1 MSTHYYISR
10 MRKGIR
16 LASPILLS
24 MLGVLGIAL
33 QTLLFSSSPVHAAS
47 VHRAA
52 NSEPPEDVARAGV
65 SIVRLL
71 VTYSTLTATTPIIQC
86 TGVGVIIESWASQG
100 ATDQN
105 NWVLTDG
112 ALVNPDEASCLSG
125 TAHPKARLS
134 MIEILMSGTYNL
146 QAKFDLTA
154 PVNAP
159 LDVHCAQVGACQ
171 NGLALFAFS
180 TDQTKTLPFLDLVPA
195 SSGNVDS
202 STLALVKS
210 TTSLTVPLGSNTD
223 TKNVSTYA
231 TTLTQFLT
239 PVKAPTGTSAAV
251 NEVGMPVVDPQGRL
265 VGLHVKNASPIS
277 SQDITSFVS
286 RQIKP
291 PAQRSNPVH
300 DSWNAGLTAFY
311 QGQSHYAEARSDFDA
326 VLAANPQFQGV
337 QTFVQLTNSTTSLP
351 PASKG
356 KSGNDTIFG
365 LPGSLVP
372 ILWGFVILLV
382 VALAVVISLRL
393 RLRRQPETTP
403 EFQADWVEAERI
415 ANATLEEEMRKQ
427 QWAQQQAKRMI
438 AEQKTLTPEL
448 VPQAFPQHITAQLPC
463 PGCQKPIRQG
473 ITSCPYCGVSLLA
486 PTDSGFY
493 PRTQFAMPPHILPGR
508 PNGIEN
514 QPTREM
520 SPSLQQVSPSYQQMS
535 PSEPRNGL
543 SDPEKTHPPLVRQIS
558 NQNLGFTV
566 VTRTDVG
573 KKRKH
578 KPNEDS
584 LFAAQVVREASHAMQ
599 QVGLFVVA
607 DGMGGHA
614 NGQDASQTAIQSII
628 NALLPKLTQSG
639 ELSGEAYKQLLTEGV
654 QVANQAV
661 HQRNLDQRADMGTTM
676 TAALVVAPLGST
688 YAEDDTRPPAAM
700 AYVANV
706 GDSRTYLYR
715 KTQGL
720 RKLTNDHSV
729 VASLVE
735 AGIIRPDDIY
745 THPKRNQIYR
755 SLGEK
760 PLVEVD
766 AFMYP
771 LDVDDKLLLC
781 SDGLWDMVRD
791 PKIEEVL
798 KSYEP
803 DANMTGDMLIQAAL
817 DGGGEDNVSVI
828 VIHIPDLS
836 RQNAHL
842 GIQLIYKPDPVQL
855 PPM

>member
-24 MLGVLGIAL
+24 ILGVLGIAL
-33 QTLLFSSSPVHAAS
+33 QTLLFTSSPVLAAS

-52 NSEPPEDVARAGV
+52 NTQPPEDVARAGA
-65 SIVRLL
+65 SLVRLL
-71 VTYSTLTATTPIIQC
+71 VTYSTPTPTPATIQC
-86 TGVGVIIESWASQG
+86 TGLGVIINSWASQG
-100 ATDQN
+100 ANDMN

-112 ALVNPDEASCLSG
+112 ALVNPDEATCVSA
-125 TAHPKARLS
+125 TAHPKAKPTS
-134 MIEILMSGTYNL
+134 IQIMMSSTYNPQGATFVL
-146 QAKFDLTA
+146 SA
-154 PVNAP
+154 PVTAA
-159 LDVHCAQVGACQ
+159 LAVHCLQVDACQ
-171 NGLALFAFS
+171 NGPALFAFA
-180 TDQTKTLPFLDLVPA
+180 TDQTLPFLDLAPA
-195 SSGNVDS
+195 STGSAAS
-202 STLALVKS
+202 STLGLVKS
-210 TTSLTVPLGSNTD
+210 VTSLTVPAPSNTEAK
-223 TKNVSTYA
+223 TVSTYP
-231 TTLTQFLT
+231 TTLAQFLT
-239 PVKAPTGTSAAV
+239 PVETTPPTPPTV
-251 NEVGMPVVDPQGRL
+251 NEVGMPAVDTHGLL
-265 VGLHVKNASPIS
+265 VGLSLKNAPFLS
-277 SQDITSFVS
+277 SQDITTFMTQ
-286 RQIKP
+286 QIKS
-291 PAQRSNPVH
+291 PAQRNNLVH
-300 DSWNAGLTAFY
+300 DKWKAGIDAFY
-311 QGQSHYAEARSDFDA
+311 QGPSHYAEARQDFTA
-326 VLAANPQFQGV
+326 VLTANPQFQGA
-337 QTFVQLTNSTTSLP
+337 QTFVQFTNSMTTLP
-351 PASKG
+351 PGSKG
-356 KSGNDTIFG
+356 TTTDKPGNTIFG
-365 LPGSLVP
+365 LPASLMLLVGG
-372 ILWGFVILLV
+372 LVILLV
-382 VALAVVISLRL
+382 VVLAVVIILR
-393 RLRRQPETTP
+393 RRRQPKATP

-415 ANATLEEEMRKQ
+415 ATATLEEEMRRQ
-427 QWAQQQAKRMI
+427 QWAQHQAKRMI

-448 VPQAFPQHITAQLPC
+448 APQAFPQYVTAPLPC
-463 PGCQKPIRQG
+463 PNCQKPIQRG
-473 ITSCPYCGVSLLA
+473 ITSCPHCGVSLLA
-486 PTDSGFY
+486 PTDSGPY
-493 PRTQFAMPPHILPGR
+493 PRMQFTGPPHTLPGR

-520 SPSLQQVSPSYQQMS
+520 SPGLQQLSPSLQQLSPGES
-535 PSEPRNGL
+535 RNGL
-543 SDPEKTHPPLVRQIS
+543 SDPEKTRPAVRQLS
-558 NQNLGFTV
+558 NANLGFSV
-566 VTRTDVG
+566 VTRTNVG

-584 LFAAQVVREASHAMQ
+584 LFAAQGVRDASHAMQ

-628 NALLPKLTQSG
+628 NAILPKLAQSG
-639 ELSGEAYKQLLTEGV
+639 ELSGDAYKQLLTEGV
-654 QVANQAV
+654 QAANQAV

-676 TAALVVAPLGST
+676 TAALVVAPLGSS
-688 YAEDDTRPPAAM
+688 YAEDDTRPPIAI

-760 PLVEVD
+760 PVVEVD
-766 AFMYP
+766 VFLYP
-771 LDVDDKLLLC
+771 LDVGDKLLLC

-798 KSYEP
+798 KSYDP
-803 DANMTGDMLIQAAL
+803 DPNMTGDMLIQAAL

-836 RQNAHL
+836 RQNAQL
-842 GIQLIYKPDPVQL
+842 GIQLIDKPDPVQL

>member
-24 MLGVLGIAL
+24 ILGVLGITL
-33 QTLLFSSSPVHAAS
+33 QMLLFSSSPVLAAS

-52 NSEPPEDVARAGV
+52 NLPSTEDVDRAGV
-65 SIVRLL
+65 SMVRLL
-71 VTYSTLTATTPIIQC
+71 VTYSTLTPPSEPIQC
-86 TGVGVIIESWASQG
+86 TGVGVIVSSWTSQG
-100 ATDQN
+100 ANDQN

-112 ALVNPDEASCLSG
+112 ALVNPDEVTCVSATTHL
-125 TAHPKARLS
+125 KARLTQIS
-134 MIEILMSGTYNL
+134 IMMSNSYNPQVVVFGL
-146 QAKFDLTA
+146 SA
-154 PVNAP
+154 PVNAS
-159 LDVHCAQVGACQ
+159 LDVRCTQAGACQ

-180 TDQTKTLPFLDLVPA
+180 TDQTKTLPFLDLVA
-195 SSGNVDS
+195 ATSGNVVS

-210 TTSLTVPLGSNTD
+210 ATSLTVPPPSD

-239 PVKAPTGTSAAV
+239 PVKTTPASASAV
-251 NEVGMPVVDPQGRL
+251 NEAGMPDVDAHGGL
-265 VGLHVKNASPIS
+265 LGLHLQNASFLS
-277 SQDITSFVS
+277 LQDITAFMSQ
-286 RQIKP
+286 QIKL
-291 PAQRSNPVH
+291 PARRSNLVH
-300 DSWNAGLTAFY
+300 DNWNAGITAFY
-311 QGQSHYAEARSDFDA
+311 QGQSHYPQARQAFT
-326 VLAANPQFQGV
+326 AAFTANSQFQGA
-337 QTFVQLTNSTTSLP
+337 QTFVQFTNSMTSLP
-351 PASKG
+351 SGSKG
-356 KSGNDTIFG
+356 NTTDKPGKDTILGFP
-365 LPGSLVP
+365 LLLLLLGS
-372 ILWGFVILLV
+372 FVILLV
-382 VALAVVISLRL
+382 VVLAILLIL
-393 RLRRQPETTP
+393 RLRRQPKATP

-415 ANATLEEEMRKQ
+415 ASATLEEEMRRQ
-427 QWAQQQAKRMI
+427 QWAQHQAKRMI
-438 AEQKTLTPEL
+438 SEQKTLTPEL
-448 VPQAFPQHITAQLPC
+448 APQAFPEHITAPLPC
-463 PGCQKPIRQG
+463 PNCQKPLQGG
-473 ITSCPYCGVSLLA
+473 ITRCPYCGVSLLA
-486 PTDSGFY
+486 PTDSGPY
-493 PRTQFAMPPHILPGR
+493 PRMQFAGPPYTLPGR

-520 SPSLQQVSPSYQQMS
+520 SPGLQQMS
-535 PSEPRNGL
+535 PSLQQMSPGESRNGL
-543 SDPEKTHPPLVRQIS
+543 SDSEKTRPAVRQVS
-558 NQNLGFTV
+558 NANLGFSV
-566 VTRTDVG
+566 VTRTNVG

-584 LFAAQVVREASHAMQ
+584 LFAAQGVREASHAMQ

-628 NALLPKLTQSG
+628 NAILPKLAQSG
-639 ELSGEAYKQLLTEGV
+639 EFSGDAYKQLLTEGV
-654 QVANQAV
+654 QAANQAV

-676 TAALVVAPLGST
+676 TAALVVAPLGSS
-688 YAEDDTRPPAAM
+688 YAEDDTRPPIAI

-760 PLVEVD
+760 PVVEVD
-766 AFMYP
+766 VFMYP
-771 LDVDDKLLLC
+771 LDVGDKLLLC

-798 KSYEP
+798 KSYDP
-803 DANMTGDMLIQAAL
+803 DPNMTGDMLIQAAL

-836 RQNAHL
+836 RQNAQL
-842 GIQLIYKPDPVQL
+842 GIQLIDKPDPVQL